1 MMARIPADSGDPGW
15 DDEEREALAGLEPE
29 LDALRARHAR
39 APELE
44 LLRAAEA
51 EVLPDDIQSAGAR
64 YLAEDRWSRALV
76 AGLTDADA
84 SLDPADQSRL
94 LARIQREARP
104 SARSRPSWIWPPLAV
119 AAAAVVVIIGAVV
132 WAMRPGG
139 DRTVAPDRTVA
150 VQTPASSPRYVMALA
165 KPEVKLSA
173 AALTWRGAGRPGDLT
188 ADLKPGLDA
197 FRRDDFG
204 SARRALA
211 ALTEKYAASVE
222 VFFYL
227 GVSQLF
233 LDDARSAL
241 DSFATAATRADA
253 MFAPDITWYRSIAE
267 ERLGRIDA
275 ARTGLTE
282 LCGGTTPR
290 AADACAAL
298 GALK

>member
-1 MMARIPADSGDPGW
+1 MK
-15 DDEEREALAGLEPE
+15 
-29 LDALRARHAR
+29 R
-39 APELE
+39 AP
-44 LLRAAEA
+44 
-51 EVLPDDIQSAGAR
+51 LPAPGHRGSGR
-64 YLAEDRWSRALV
+64 RSPLPLPPSLSSSGPSSGRCGRV
-76 AGLTDADA
+76 A
-84 SLDPADQSRL
+84 
-94 LARIQREARP
+94 
-104 SARSRPSWIWPPLAV
+104 
-119 AAAAVVVIIGAVV
+119 IG
-132 WAMRPGG
+132 P
-139 DRTVAPDRTVA
+139 VAPDRTVA
-150 VQTPASSPRYVMALA
+150 VQTPASVSALCHGA
-165 KPEVKLSA
+165 RQAGGQVERCGPDLA
-173 AALTWRGAGRPGDLT
+173 WRGSSRRSHRGSQARIGRVP
-188 ADLKPGLDA
+188 A
-197 FRRDDFG
+197 RRFG